1 MTTVEIPER
10 INAST
15 LLDRNLDAGRGD
27 KAAIHFEDQQV
38 TYAELFERACKV
50 ANLLRAL
57 GIEREQRVIMSMHDT
72 PWFPAVFLGAIRA
85 GAVPV
90 PLNTHY
96 KATDYGY
103 FLDDTYAKLVIGDEA
118 LVDNLLPALE
128 ESSPDVRVVVANGQR
143 DDLEALE
150 ELLVDQPGECDP
162 LDTHR
167 DDPAFWL
174 YSSGSTGTSKG
185 IVHLQH
191 DIHVT
196 CETYAR
202 HILQITADD
211 VSFSAAKA
219 YHAYGLGNSV
229 SFPYWAGATTVLHA
243 GPPTPEAV
251 LDIVRRHRPTLFYG
265 VPTLFNAILNHE
277 GTKDEDFADM
287 RALPSAAEPLPPEVF
302 RRWKDR
308 FGTIILDGIG
318 STELLHIYCSNRL
331 DDYRPGTSGS
341 PVPGYELKL
350 LDEDEQPVTHG
361 EAGNLYV
368 KGESCFAFY
377 WHKMEKTAATLKGD
391 WFFTGDRY
399 RVDDEGYY
407 IYEGRAD
414 DMIKVSGLW
423 VSPIEIENVLM
434 EHEAVL
440 EAAAVG
446 IPVEGFTKI
455 KAYVIL
461 RNGVEGDDELKDELV
476 TWCKEHLQR
485 YQFPQYIEF
494 VDDFPRTPTG
504 KIRRFKLR
512 EREDAAA

>member
-1 MTTVEIPER
+1 MTVEIPER

-15 LLDRNLDAGRGD
+15 LLDANLEAGRGD
-27 KAAIHFEDQQV
+27 KVAIHFEDQEV
-38 TYAELFERACKV
+38 TYAELFARACQV

-57 GIEREQRVIMSMHDT
+57 GVGREQRVLVSLHDT
-72 PWFPAVFLGAIRA
+72 PWFPAVLLGAIRA

-90 PLNTHY
+90 PLNTFY
-96 KATDYGY
+96 RARDYRY
-103 FLDDTYAKLVIGDEA
+103 FLDDTYATLAVVEAA
-118 LVDNLLPALE
+118 LVDQLLPAVA
-128 ESSPDVRVVVANGQR
+128 ESPLPVRVLVANGTH
-143 DDLEALE
+143 DGLESLEDLLA
-150 ELLVDQPGECDP
+150 DQPGECDP

-174 YSSGSTGTSKG
+174 YSSGSTGTAKG

-191 DIHVT
+191 DILVT

-202 HILQITADD
+202 HVLGLTADD
-211 VSFSAAKA
+211 VTFSATKA
-219 YHAYGLGNSV
+219 YHAYGLGNSI

-243 GPPTPEAV
+243 GPPTPDAV
-251 LDIVRRHRPTLFYG
+251 LDLVRRHRPTLFYG
-265 VPTLFNAILNHE
+265 VPTLFNAILNHKD
-277 GTKDEDFADM
+277 TKDEDFADM

-308 FGTIILDGIG
+308 FGTTILDGIG

-331 DDYRPGTSGS
+331 DDVQPGTSGL
-341 PVPGYELKL
+341 PVPGYELKI
-350 LDEDEQPVTHG
+350 LDEAGQPVPEG
-361 EAGNLYV
+361 EAGDLYV

-377 WHKMEKTAATLKGD
+377 WHKLEKTAATLKGE
-391 WFFTGDRY
+391 WFFSGDRY

-407 IYEGRAD
+407 VYEGRAD

-434 EHEAVL
+434 EHEAVS

-455 KAYVIL
+455 KAHVIV
-461 RNGVEGDDELKDELV
+461 REGVEGSDELKEELV
-476 TWCKEHLQR
+476 AWCKDQLQR
-485 YQFPQYIEF
+485 YQFPQYVEF

-504 KIRRFKLR
+504 KIRRFLLR
-512 EREDAAA
+512 ERGVGG

>member
-1 MTTVEIPER
+1 MTTVEIPDR

-15 LLDRNLDAGRGD
+15 LLDANLEAGRGG
-27 KAAIHFEDQQV
+27 KVAIHFEDQEV
-38 TYAELFERACKV
+38 TYAELFERVCRV
-50 ANLLRAL
+50 AGLVRSL
-57 GIEREQRVIMSMHDT
+57 GVGREQRVILSLYDT

-90 PLNTHY
+90 PLNTFY
-96 KATDYGY
+96 RARDLRY
-103 FLDDTYAKLVIGDEA
+103 FLDDTYATLVIVEEA
-118 LVDNLLPALE
+118 LVDEVLSAVE
-128 ESSPDVRVVVANGQR
+128 ASPFPVGVVVANGTR
-143 DDLEALE
+143 DGLESLEDLLA
-150 ELLVDQPGECDP
+150 DQPGECDP
-162 LDTHR
+162 VNTHR
-167 DDPAFWL
+167 DGPAFWL

-202 HILQITADD
+202 HVLGLTQDD
-211 VSFSAAKA
+211 VTFSAAKA
-219 YHAYGLGNSV
+219 YHAYGLGNSI

-243 GPPTPEAV
+243 GAPTPDAV

-265 VPTLFNAILNHE
+265 VPTLFNAILNHKA
-277 GTKDEDFADM
+277 TKDEDFADM

-318 STELLHIYCSNRL
+318 STELLHIYCSNQL
-331 DDYRPGTSGS
+331 DDVKPGTSGR
-341 PVPGYELKL
+341 PVPGYELKI
-350 LDEDEQPVTHG
+350 LDEDEQPVPQG

-368 KGESCFAFY
+368 KGESCFALY
-377 WHKMEKTAATLKGD
+377 WHKLEKTAATLKGD
-391 WFFTGDRY
+391 WFVSGDRY
-399 RVDDEGYY
+399 RIDDEGYY
-407 IYEGRAD
+407 VYEGRAD

-434 EHEAVL
+434 EHEAVS

-461 RNGVEGDDELKDELV
+461 REGVEPADDLKRELV
-476 TWCKEHLQR
+476 AWCKEQLQR
-485 YQFPQYIEF
+485 YQFPQYIDF

-504 KIRRFKLR
+504 KIRRFMLR
-512 EREDAAA
+512 ERGVGG